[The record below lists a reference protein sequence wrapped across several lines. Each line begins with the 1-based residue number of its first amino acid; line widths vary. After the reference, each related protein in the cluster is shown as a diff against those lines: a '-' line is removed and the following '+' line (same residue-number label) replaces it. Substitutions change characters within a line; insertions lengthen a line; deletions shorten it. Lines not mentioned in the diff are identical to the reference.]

1 MAKRISISLFTLLSI
16 FCIVYYTSKFYFEGE
31 LFFDNKMILAWT
43 IIVVLIILSLSVG
56 LFSVWKVYKLD
67 KENLELKEL
76 VLQLN
81 EHSENHY
88 DSLCNYLLNSRE
100 LSLDIFDKVQ
110 GREQ

>member
-43 IIVVLIILSLSVG
+43 IIVVLIISSLIVG
-56 LFSVWKVYKLD
+56 LFSIWKVYKLD
-67 KENLELKEL
+67 KEKL

>member
-1 MAKRISISLFTLLSI
+1 
-16 FCIVYYTSKFYFEGE
+16 
-31 LFFDNKMILAWT
+31 MILAWT
-43 IIVVLIILSLSVG
+43 IIVVLIISSLIVG

-88 DSLCNYLLNSRE
+88 DLLCRHLLNSRE
-100 LSLDIFDKVQ
+100 LSLAIFDKMQ
-110 GREQ
+110 ERS

>member
-1 MAKRISISLFTLLSI
+1 MSKRISISLFTLLSI
-16 FCIVYYTSKFYFEGE
+16 FFFFFYTSKFYFEVD

-43 IIVVLIILSLSVG
+43 IIVVLIILSLIVG

-81 EHSENHY
+81 EYSENHY

>member
-43 IIVVLIILSLSVG
+43 IIVVLIISSLIVG
-56 LFSVWKVYKLD
+56 LLSVWKVYKLD

-88 DSLCNYLLNSRE
+88 DSLCNHLQNSRE
-100 LSLDIFDKVQ
+100 LSLDIFDKMQ
-110 GREQ
+110 ERS

>member
-1 MAKRISISLFTLLSI
+1 
-16 FCIVYYTSKFYFEGE
+16 
-31 LFFDNKMILAWT
+31 MILAWT
-43 IIVVLIILSLSVG
+43 IIVVLIISSLIVG

-88 DSLCNYLLNSRE
+88 DSLCNHLQNSRE